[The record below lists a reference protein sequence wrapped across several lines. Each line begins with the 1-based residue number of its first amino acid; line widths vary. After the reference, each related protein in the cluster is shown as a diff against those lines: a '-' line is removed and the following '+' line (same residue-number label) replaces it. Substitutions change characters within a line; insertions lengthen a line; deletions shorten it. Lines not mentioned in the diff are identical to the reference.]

1 MRREL
6 TIQDPGPAGPAR
18 PGQAGPAPATPARTT
33 PARTTSAGPPPALVA
48 DGLRK
53 SYGQVQAVREVSVNV
68 QPGEI
73 FALLGPNGAGKTT
86 TLEILEGF
94 RTADAGRVAVLGI
107 DPADRARAREFREQI
122 GVVLQDIAV
131 EPYLTVRETIARNAG
146 YYPRPRDVDEVIGLA
161 GLAGLERR
169 TVRKLSGGQKRRLDL
184 ALGVIGRPRLLF
196 LDEPTTGFDPAA
208 RQEAWATIRALRDAG
223 TTILLTTHYMEEA
236 QELADRVAVMASG
249 RIVAEGPPSRIGGR
263 DTALTRISFALPDG
277 CTAADLPAGVTAQPG
292 ADDGLVTVD
301 AAEPTAVLH
310 QLTGWALGRGTVLRQ
325 LTVERP
331 SLEDIYLRLTAPD
344 RAAGQEGS
352 TR

>member
-6 TIQDPGPAGPAR
+6 TAAPGRGPAGAFR
-18 PGQAGPAPATPARTT
+18 PGPGPGARLATPAG
-33 PARTTSAGPPPALVA
+33 GPPAVA
-48 DGLRK
+48 AHGLRK
-53 SYGQVQAVREVSVNV
+53 SYGNVAAVREVSVSV

-86 TLEILEGF
+86 PLEILEGF
-94 RTADAGRVAVLGI
+94 RTADAGRVTVLGI
-107 DPADRARAREFREQI
+107 DPADRARSRELREQI

-146 YYPRPRDVDEVIGLA
+146 YYPRPRDVDEVIGLT

-169 TVRKLSGGQKRRLDL
+169 KVRKLSGGQKRRLDL
-184 ALGVIGRPRLLF
+184 ALGIVGRPRLLF

-208 RQEAWATIRALRDAG
+208 RQEAWAAIRALRDAG

-236 QELADRVAVMASG
+236 QELADRVAVMSGG

-263 DTALTRISFALPDG
+263 DTALTRITFALPAG
-277 CTAADLPAGVTAQPG
+277 CRPGDLPVPAGPQAAG
-292 ADDGLVTVD
+292 GGLVTID

-310 QLTGWALGRGTVLRQ
+310 QLTGWALARGTVLRQ

-331 SLEDIYLRLTAPD
+331 SLEDIYLRLTARD
-344 RAAGQEGS
+344 QAAASQEES

>member
-1 MRREL
+1 VRREL
-6 TIQDPGPAGPAR
+6 TLPAPGPAGAGR
-18 PGQAGPAPATPARTT
+18 PGQAGPSPAV
-33 PARTTSAGPPPALVA
+33 PPPALTA

-53 SYGQVQAVREVSVNV
+53 SYGQVQAVREVSFTV

-107 DPADRARAREFREQI
+107 DPADRARGREFREQI

-161 GLAGLERR
+161 GLTGLERR
-169 TVRKLSGGQKRRLDL
+169 KVRKLSGGQKRRLDL
-184 ALGVIGRPRLLF
+184 ALGVVGGPRLLF

-236 QELADRVAVMASG
+236 QELADRVAVMARG
-249 RIVAEGPPSRIGGR
+249 RIVAQGPPDRIGGR

-277 CTAADLPAGVTAQPG
+277 CPAADLPPGVTGLAA

>member
-6 TIQDPGPAGPAR
+6 TIQAPGPAGVCPAG
-18 PGQAGPAPATPARTT
+18 PGQRPPRTT
-33 PARTTSAGPPPALVA
+33 PARTTPAGPPPALVA

-53 SYGQVQAVREVSVNV
+53 SYGQVQAVREVSFTV

-107 DPADRARAREFREQI
+107 DPADRARGREFREQI

-184 ALGVIGRPRLLF
+184 ALGVVGRPRLLF

-277 CTAADLPAGVTAQPG
+277 CTATDLPAGVTGQPA

>member
-1 MRREL
+1 VRREL
-6 TIQDPGPAGPAR
+6 TIQAPGPAGPAR
-18 PGQAGPAPATPARTT
+18 PGQAGPAPATPARIT
-33 PARTTSAGPPPALVA
+33 PAGPPPALVA

-53 SYGQVQAVREVSVNV
+53 SYGQVQAVREVSFTV

-94 RTADAGRVAVLGI
+94 RTADAGRVAVLG
-107 DPADRARAREFREQI
+107 REFREQI

-184 ALGVIGRPRLLF
+184 ALGVVGRPRLLF

-277 CTAADLPAGVTAQPG
+277 CQVTDLPVHVTDPPAADNG
-292 ADDGLVTVD
+292 GLVVVD

-344 RAAGQEGS
+344 RIAASQEGS

>member
-1 MRREL
+1 M
-6 TIQDPGPAGPAR
+6 A
-18 PGQAGPAPATPARTT
+18 
-33 PARTTSAGPPPALVA
+33 A

-53 SYGQVQAVREVSVNV
+53 GYGPVQAVRDVSFTV

-94 RTADAGRVAVLGI
+94 RAADAGRVSVLGI
-107 DPADRARAREFREQI
+107 DPADRARGRELREQI

-146 YYPRPRDVDEVIGLA
+146 YYPRPRDVDEVVGLA
-161 GLAGLERR
+161 GLADASRR
-169 TVRKLSGGQKRRLDL
+169 KVRRLSGGQKRRLDL
-184 ALGVIGRPRLLF
+184 ALGVVGRPAAVPRRADHRLR
-196 LDEPTTGFDPAA
+196 PGRPAG
-208 RQEAWATIRALRDAG
+208 AWAAIRALRDAG

-277 CTAADLPAGVTAQPG
+277 CAAAGLPFMPACRSRRPAGRRQRTGHDRHGGTDRRAAPADRLGARAGRGAPSAHRRAPQPGEHLPAAD
-292 ADDGLVTVD
+292 
-301 AAEPTAVLH
+301 
-310 QLTGWALGRGTVLRQ
+310 R
-325 LTVERP
+325 
-331 SLEDIYLRLTAPD
+331 PD
-344 RAAGQEGS
+344 RAA
-352 TR
+352 RR

>member
-1 MRREL
+1 VRREL
-6 TIQDPGPAGPAR
+6 TIPVPGAHEVPLQGIDPVQRHFDRAAGPGR
-18 PGQAGPAPATPARTT
+18 AGG
-33 PARTTSAGPPPALVA
+33 SPALMA

-53 SYGQVQAVREVSVNV
+53 SYGQVQAVREVSFTV

-94 RTADAGRVAVLGI
+94 RTADAGRVAVLGM
-107 DPADRARAREFREQI
+107 DPAGRARGREFREQI

-146 YYPRPRDVDEVIGLA
+146 YYPRPRDVAEVIGLA

-169 TVRKLSGGQKRRLDL
+169 KVRKLSGGQKRRLDL
-184 ALGVIGRPRLLF
+184 ALGVVGRPRLLF

-208 RQEAWATIRALRDAG
+208 RQEAWAAIRALRDAG

-277 CTAADLPAGVTAQPG
+277 CTAADLPPGVTGQPA
-292 ADDGLVTVD
+292 ADGGLVTVD

-344 RAAGQEGS
+344 RIAAGQEGNP
-352 TR
+352 R

>member
-6 TIQDPGPAGPAR
+6 TIQAPGPAGAAR

-33 PARTTSAGPPPALVA
+33 PAGPPPALVA

-53 SYGQVQAVREVSVNV
+53 SYGQVQAVREVSFTV

-73 FALLGPNGAGKTT
+73 FALLGPNGAGKT
-86 TLEILEGF
+86 
-94 RTADAGRVAVLGI
+94 
-107 DPADRARAREFREQI
+107 ADRARGREVREQL
-122 GVVLQDIAV
+122 GVVLQDYAV

-146 YYPRPRDVDEVIGLA
+146 YYPRPRDVDEVISLA

-184 ALGVIGRPRLLF
+184 ALGVVGRPRLLF

-208 RQEAWATIRALRDAG
+208 RQQAWATIRALRDAG

-236 QELADRVAVMASG
+236 QELADRVAVMTSG

-277 CTAADLPAGVTAQPG
+277 CQVTDLPVHVTGPPAAGN
-292 ADDGLVTVD
+292 GLVTVD

-310 QLTGWALGRGTVLRQ
+310 QLTSWALGRGTVPRQ

-344 RAAGQEGS
+344 RIAASQEGS

>member
-1 MRREL
+1 VRREL
-6 TIQDPGPAGPAR
+6 TIPAPGPAGSAR
-18 PGQAGPAPATPARTT
+18 PGRAMPPQTAPAQTAP
-33 PARTTSAGPPPALVA
+33 AGPPPALVA

-53 SYGQVQAVREVSVNV
+53 SYGQVQAVREVSFAV

-94 RTADAGRVAVLGI
+94 RTADAGRVEVLGI
-107 DPADRARAREFREQI
+107 DPADRARGREFREQI

-184 ALGVIGRPRLLF
+184 ALGVVGRPRLLF

-277 CTAADLPAGVTAQPG
+277 CRAADLPAGVTGQQA

-310 QLTGWALGRGTVLRQ
+310 QLTGWALGRGTALRQ

>member
-1 MRREL
+1 
-6 TIQDPGPAGPAR
+6 
-18 PGQAGPAPATPARTT
+18 
-33 PARTTSAGPPPALVA
+33 VA

-53 SYGQVQAVREVSVNV
+53 SYGQVQAVREVSVSV
-68 QPGEI
+68 KPGEI

-107 DPADRARAREFREQI
+107 DPADRARGREFREQI

-184 ALGVIGRPRLLF
+184 ALGVVGRPRLLF

-236 QELADRVAVMASG
+236 QELADRVAVMTSG

-277 CTAADLPAGVTAQPG
+277 CTVTDLPVHVTGPPAADNV
-292 ADDGLVTVD
+292 LVTVD

-310 QLTGWALGRGTVLRQ
+310 QLTSWALGRGTVLRQ

-344 RAAGQEGS
+344 RIAASQEGS

>member
-1 MRREL
+1 VRREL
-6 TIQDPGPAGPAR
+6 TIQAPGPAGPAR
-18 PGQAGPAPATPARTT
+18 PGQAGPAPATPARI
-33 PARTTSAGPPPALVA
+33 TSAGPPPALEA

-53 SYGQVQAVREVSVNV
+53 SYGQVQAVREVSVSV

-107 DPADRARAREFREQI
+107 DPADRARGREFREQI

-184 ALGVIGRPRLLF
+184 ALGVVGRPRLLF

-208 RQEAWATIRALRDAG
+208 RQQAWATIRALRDAG

-236 QELADRVAVMASG
+236 QELADRVAVMARG

-277 CTAADLPAGVTAQPG
+277 CQVTDLPVHVTDPPAADNV
-292 ADDGLVTVD
+292 LVTVD

>member
-18 PGQAGPAPATPARTT
+18 PGQAGPAPATPARIT
-33 PARTTSAGPPPALVA
+33 PVGPPPALVA

-53 SYGQVQAVREVSVNV
+53 SYGQVQAVREVSFTV

-107 DPADRARAREFREQI
+107 DPADRARGREFREQI

-184 ALGVIGRPRLLF
+184 ALGVVGRPRLLF

-277 CTAADLPAGVTAQPG
+277 CQVTDLPVHVTDPPAADNG
-292 ADDGLVTVD
+292 GLVVVD

-310 QLTGWALGRGTVLRQ
+310 QLTGWALGRGTVLCQ

-331 SLEDIYLRLTAPD
+331 SLEDIYLRLTATPD
-344 RAAGQEGS
+344 RAGGQERS
-352 TR
+352 NR

>member
-1 MRREL
+1 MQTTRQTAQAPQQLSEL
-6 TIQDPGPAGPAR
+6 TAV
-18 PGQAGPAPATPARTT
+18 
-33 PARTTSAGPPPALVA
+33 VA

-53 SYGQVQAVREVSVNV
+53 GYGPVQAVRDVSISV

-94 RTADAGRVAVLGI
+94 RTADAGRVSVLGI
-107 DPADRARAREFREQI
+107 DPADRARGRELREQI

-146 YYPRPRDVDEVIGLA
+146 YYPRPRDVDEVIGLS

-169 TVRKLSGGQKRRLDL
+169 KVRKLSGGQKRRLDL
-184 ALGVIGRPRLLF
+184 ALGVVGGPRLLF

-208 RQEAWATIRALRDAG
+208 RQEAWAAIRALRDAG

-249 RIVAEGPPSRIGGR
+249 QIVAEGPPSRIGGR

-277 CTAADLPAGVTAQPG
+277 CQATDLPVHVAGPPAADN
-292 ADDGLVTVD
+292 GLVTVD
-301 AAEPTAVLH
+301 TAEPTAVLH
-310 QLTGWALGRGTVLRQ
+310 QLTGWVLGRGTALRQ

-344 RAAGQEGS
+344 RAASQEGI
-352 TR
+352 TP

>member
-6 TIQDPGPAGPAR
+6 TIQAPGPAGPAR
-18 PGQAGPAPATPARTT
+18 PGQAGPARTT
-33 PARTTSAGPPPALVA
+33 PARATSAGPPPALVA

-53 SYGQVQAVREVSVNV
+53 SYGQVQAVREVSVSV

-292 ADDGLVTVD
+292 ADDGLVRVD

>member
-1 MRREL
+1 VRREL
-6 TIQDPGPAGPAR
+6 TAPVPGTHEVPLHGIYPLQRHFDRAAGPGRAW
-18 PGQAGPAPATPARTT
+18 G
-33 PARTTSAGPPPALVA
+33 SPALVA
-48 DGLRK
+48 EGLRK
-53 SYGQVQAVREVSVNV
+53 SYGQVQAVREVSLTV

-107 DPADRARAREFREQI
+107 DPADRARGREFREQI

-169 TVRKLSGGQKRRLDL
+169 KVRRLSGGQKRRLDL
-184 ALGVIGRPRLLF
+184 ALGVVGRPRLLF

-208 RQEAWATIRALRDAG
+208 RQEAWAAIRALRDAG

-236 QELADRVAVMASG
+236 QELADRVAVMARG

-277 CTAADLPAGVTAQPG
+277 CTAADLPVGGTGQPA
-292 ADDGLVTVD
+292 ADGGLVTID

-344 RAAGQEGS
+344 RVAASQEAS

>member
-1 MRREL
+1 M
-6 TIQDPGPAGPAR
+6 
-18 PGQAGPAPATPARTT
+18 
-33 PARTTSAGPPPALVA
+33 A

-53 SYGQVQAVREVSVNV
+53 SYGQVQAVREVSFTV

-107 DPADRARAREFREQI
+107 DPADRARGREFREQI

-184 ALGVIGRPRLLF
+184 ALGVVGRPRLLF

-277 CTAADLPAGVTAQPG
+277 CTAADLPAGVTGPARPQ
-292 ADDGLVTVD
+292 T
-301 AAEPTAVLH
+301 
-310 QLTGWALGRGTVLRQ
+310 TGWSR
-325 LTVERP
+325 
-331 SLEDIYLRLTAPD
+331 
-344 RAAGQEGS
+344 S
-352 TR
+352 TRRSRPPCCTS